1 MHQTRNSQKSNM
13 LFVNADDLGW
23 TKEITNRILTSYHQR
38 RIHAASAMT
47 FMKDSERA
55 ADLARKGNLPVG
67 LHLNLTLDFTGEVVP
82 PNLRDQHRLV
92 AIYLNSRKLNQ
103 VLYNPFLHKAFD
115 YVFQAQWEEFVRLY
129 GEQPTR
135 LDGHH
140 HMHLCMNMLF
150 LNKYPK
156 GMKVRRNF
164 TFSSGEK
171 GPINRIYRYLVDRW
185 LTSRFQCKDY
195 FFSLKPIEPERI
207 KRIVLLSK
215 SADVELMVHLGV
227 DKEYH
232 YFLSEDCLN
241 LISES

>member
-1 MHQTRNSQKSNM
+1 M
-13 LFVNADDLGW
+13 LYVNADDLGW
-23 TKEITNRILTSYHQR
+23 NEEVTDRILDCYRKS
-38 RIHAASAMT
+38 RISSASAMT
-47 FMKDSERA
+47 FMRDSERA
-55 ADLARKGNLPVG
+55 AEFARENNLPVG
-67 LHLNLTLDFTGEVVP
+67 LHLNLTLDFTGKVVS
-82 PNLRDQHRLV
+82 PNLRDHHCSV

-115 YVFQAQWEEFVRLY
+115 YVFQSQWEEFVRLY

-171 GPINRIYRYLVDRW
+171 GQVNRLYRSLVDRW
-185 LTSRFQCKDY
+185 LTSRFQCIDY

-215 SADVELMVHLGV
+215 SADVELMVHPGV
-227 DKEYH
+227 DEEFH
-232 YFLSEDCLN
+232 YLLSEDYLN
-241 LISES
+241 LMSES

>member
-1 MHQTRNSQKSNM
+1 M
-13 LFVNADDLGW
+13 LYVNTDDLGW
-23 TKEITNRILTSYHQR
+23 NEEITDRILDCYHQG
-38 RIHAASAMT
+38 RIGSASAMT

-55 ADLARKGNLPVG
+55 AELAQECGLPVG
-67 LHLNLTLDFTGEVVP
+67 LHLNLTRAFTGESITIK
-82 PNLRDQHRLV
+82 LREKHRSI
-92 AIYLNSRKLNQ
+92 AAYLNALKINQ
-103 VLYNPFLHKAFD
+103 VLYNPFLHRSFD
-115 YVFQAQWEEFVRLY
+115 YVFQAQWEEFIRLY

-164 TFSSGEK
+164 TFTSGEK
-171 GPINRIYRYLVDRW
+171 GPINRLYRSLVDRW

-215 SADVELMVHLGV
+215 SEDAELMVHPGV

-232 YFLSEDCLN
+232 YLLSEDWLN
-241 LISES
+241 LIKGSSD